1 MGAKVNVAVD
11 TEFGAKRTTA
21 VAGGVLAWGALMTAV
36 AADNMTECAG
46 AWGALLFSRAPS
58 LFDRGRG

>member
-21 VAGGVLAWGALMTAV
+21 VAGGVVAWGALMTAV
-36 AADNMTECAG
+36 AADKMTECAG
-46 AWGALLFSRAPS
+46 AWGALLF
-58 LFDRGRG
+58 GIIN